1 MELSPSTGSLD
12 GQASTWAAIEA
23 PDGTPL
29 TYSEAREWQIALR
42 VAKLQVAAPPRRS
55 VIHLADLFQDIL
67 HRITAG
73 PTLAYA
79 ILILALIL
87 APKIAET
94 LRLPAMVGLVLA
106 GMALGPHGTGALA
119 SKEIALSALGEF
131 GLLYLMFSAGLELDL
146 KLFMKMKKAAITF
159 ALLSF
164 AIPFTLGIVSARF
177 LDYKWAAAV
186 LMGSNWG
193 SHTLVTYPLLRQM
206 GLARNRAVAT
216 VVGATAV
223 TDTSALLVLSVISGT
238 VKPGGA
244 LGLQL
249 LGIAI
254 GLVVLGVWSLL
265 ALPRVARWFFAHV
278 GTDRAYRFIFGIA
291 AFLVGAVM
299 AEAAGIDGIVG
310 AFFAGLGLNRA
321 VPEESPLMDR
331 LQFMGSTLFIPIFLV
346 SVGILLEPKVMVDPK
361 TLEIALIFTVAVLGG
376 KALAAVIAGRTFR
389 FTWPEVGVMSGL
401 SGSQAAA
408 TLATTLVGA
417 KLGLFDKQ
425 TINAVLVVILASL
438 VVTPALVSLFGKR
451 VTAVTEE
458 AAALGKTVLVPVWG
472 DSTRPVLALAGELAT
487 SDGGIVLA
495 ASFARTES
503 SPAEQAAQRGLT
515 TEAEGWLAKEGLE
528 SRTLF
533 RIAETVPE
541 GLLETILGEKA
552 TLLINE
558 WHARDRIQPD
568 SEQSEALARSPVPT
582 LIAHGDVAHFE
593 RVLIVTHP
601 DNLVRPGRQS
611 LELAAA
617 LAPRFAHGRPIRT
630 VSATSDPVRA
640 LFADT
645 KEMDW
650 IEARDPVDWI
660 KRNLQKTDLPFF
672 AGLVSLG
679 EALQRVPALLD
690 GRFLV
695 ALAAHEE
702 TTFHKREERVA
713 GPVVAGRSLKPHLA

>member
-1 MELSPSTGSLD
+1 MLE
-12 GQASTWAAIEA
+12 E
-23 PDGTPL
+23 
-29 TYSEAREWQIALR
+29 
-42 VAKLQVAAPPRRS
+42 
-55 VIHLADLFQDIL
+55 IL

-87 APKIAET
+87 APKIAES

-106 GMALGPHGTGALA
+106 GMALGPHGTRALA
-119 SKEIALSALGEF
+119 SKEIALSSLGEF

-146 KLFMKMKKAAITF
+146 KLFMKMKKAAVTF

-164 AIPFTLGIVSARF
+164 AIPFTLGIVSAR
-177 LDYKWAAAV
+177 LLHYHWAAAV

-238 VKPGGA
+238 VKPGGT
-244 LGLQL
+244 LSLQL
-249 LGIAI
+249 LGIAV

-265 ALPRVARWFFAHV
+265 GLPRVARWFFAHV

-361 TLEIALIFTVAVLGG
+361 TLGIALIFTVAVLGG

-438 VVTPALVSLFGKR
+438 VVTPALVSFFGKR

-458 AAALGKTVLVPVWG
+458 VATLGKTVLVPVWG
-472 DSTRPVLALAGELAT
+472 DSTRPVLALAGKLAT

-503 SPAEQAAQRGLT
+503 PPAEQAAQRGLT
-515 TEAEGWLAKEGLE
+515 T
-528 SRTLF
+528 R
-533 RIAETVPE
+533 R
-541 GLLETILGEKA
+541 
-552 TLLINE
+552 
-558 WHARDRIQPD
+558 
-568 SEQSEALARSPVPT
+568 RS
-582 LIAHGDVAHFE
+582 G
-593 RVLIVTHP
+593 
-601 DNLVRPGRQS
+601 
-611 LELAAA
+611 
-617 LAPRFAHGRPIRT
+617 
-630 VSATSDPVRA
+630 
-640 LFADT
+640 
-645 KEMDW
+645 
-650 IEARDPVDWI
+650 
-660 KRNLQKTDLPFF
+660 
-672 AGLVSLG
+672 
-679 EALQRVPALLD
+679 
-690 GRFLV
+690 
-695 ALAAHEE
+695 
-702 TTFHKREERVA
+702 
-713 GPVVAGRSLKPHLA
+713 

>member
-1 MELSPSTGSLD
+1 M
-12 GQASTWAAIEA
+12 
-23 PDGTPL
+23 
-29 TYSEAREWQIALR
+29 
-42 VAKLQVAAPPRRS
+42 
-55 VIHLADLFQDIL
+55 
-67 HRITAG
+67 
-73 PTLAYA
+73 
-79 ILILALIL
+79 
-87 APKIAET
+87 
-94 LRLPAMVGLVLA
+94 
-106 GMALGPHGTGALA
+106 
-119 SKEIALSALGEF
+119 
-131 GLLYLMFSAGLELDL
+131 
-146 KLFMKMKKAAITF
+146 
-159 ALLSF
+159 
-164 AIPFTLGIVSARF
+164 
-177 LDYKWAAAV
+177 
-186 LMGSNWG
+186 
-193 SHTLVTYPLLRQM
+193 
-206 GLARNRAVAT
+206 
-216 VVGATAV
+216 

-238 VKPGGA
+238 VKPGGT
-244 LGLQL
+244 LSLQL
-249 LGIAI
+249 LGIAV

-278 GTDRAYRFIFGIA
+278 GTDRSYRFIFGIA

-361 TLEIALIFTVAVLGG
+361 TLGIALIFTVAVLGG

-438 VVTPALVSLFGKR
+438 VVTPALVSFFGKR

-472 DSTRPVLALAGELAT
+472 DSTRPVLALAGKLAT

-533 RIAETVPE
+533 RVAETVPE

-582 LIAHGDVAHFE
+582 LIAHGDVAHFD

-601 DNLVRPGRQS
+601 NNLVRPGRQS

-650 IEARDPVDWI
+650 IEARDPIDWI
-660 KRNLQKTDLPFF
+660 KRNLAEDRSAVLRGARGSRRSDPARSGAPRRALSGGAGGARGDDLSQARGAGGRPGRRRAKPQASPCLTRFRLPHPEFVATFATRFTD
-672 AGLVSLG
+672 ACNCH
-679 EALQRVPALLD
+679 VPD
-690 GRFLV
+690 
-695 ALAAHEE
+695 
-702 TTFHKREERVA
+702 REEDS
-713 GPVVAGRSLKPHLA
+713 AGRSSVPPARGGPSRHGSACWRSASAGPTTRSRASSTVPRRPASRTW

>member
-1 MELSPSTGSLD
+1 
-12 GQASTWAAIEA
+12 
-23 PDGTPL
+23 
-29 TYSEAREWQIALR
+29 
-42 VAKLQVAAPPRRS
+42 
-55 VIHLADLFQDIL
+55 
-67 HRITAG
+67 
-73 PTLAYA
+73 
-79 ILILALIL
+79 
-87 APKIAET
+87 
-94 LRLPAMVGLVLA
+94 MVGLVLA
-106 GMALGPHGTGALA
+106 GMALGPHGTRALA
-119 SKEIALSALGEF
+119 SKEIALSSLGEF

-164 AIPFTLGIVSARF
+164 AIPFTLGIVSAR
-177 LDYKWAAAV
+177 LLHYHWAAAV

-238 VKPGGA
+238 VTPGGA
-244 LGLQL
+244 LSLQL
-249 LGIAI
+249 LGIAV
-254 GLVVLGVWSLL
+254 GLMVLAIWSLL
-265 ALPRVARWFFAHV
+265 GLPRVARWFFAHV
-278 GTDRAYRFIFGIA
+278 GTDRSYRFIFGIA

-361 TLEIALIFTVAVLGG
+361 TLGIALIFTIAVLGG

-438 VVTPALVSLFGKR
+438 VVTPALVSFFGKR

-458 AAALGKTVLVPVWG
+458 AATLGKTVLVPVWG
-472 DSTRPVLALAGELAT
+472 DSTRPVLALAGKLAT

-495 ASFARTES
+495 ASFARTEA

-533 RIAETVPE
+533 RVAETVPE

-568 SEQSEALARSPVPT
+568 SEQSEALRRSPVPT
-582 LIAHGDVAHFE
+582 LIAHGDVAHFD

-617 LAPRFAHGRPIRT
+617 LAPRFAHGHPIRT

-650 IEARDPVDWI
+650 IEARDPIDWL
-660 KRNLQKTDLPFF
+660 KRNLEKGDLPFF
-672 AGLVSLG
+672 AGLASLG
-679 EALQRVPALLD
+679 EAIQRVPALVD

-713 GPVVAGRSLKPHLA
+713 GPVVAGRSLKPHPA